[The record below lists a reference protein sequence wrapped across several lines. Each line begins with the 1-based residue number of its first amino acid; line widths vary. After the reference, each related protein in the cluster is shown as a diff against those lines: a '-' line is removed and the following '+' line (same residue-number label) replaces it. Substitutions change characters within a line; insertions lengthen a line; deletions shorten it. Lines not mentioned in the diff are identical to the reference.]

1 MKSSPDKKHA
11 VWSFIKDTI
20 FGYLGISCLEKDII
34 DTLPVQRLR
43 RIKQLSGAEY
53 AYPGANHTR
62 FEHSIGV
69 MHLAGEMARVL
80 NEQGFIS
87 DEEIYEFKCA
97 GLLHDVGHGPF
108 SHNLEPHLI
117 KMLGKTHEDF
127 SFEIIISTEIGDILA
142 DAGIDKR
149 KVAGMAVGRLNMP
162 GKPFLDQIVASA
174 LDVDKMD
181 YILRDSYH
189 SGAEYGA
196 VDIFRIL
203 YTVSVVDGNLA
214 GNLTSLS
221 ALEAFIMARMFSFK
235 SIYFHK
241 VSRAAQLMITLA
253 IEKASDKLELL
264 KNPSLEEYLSWDDY
278 KLWMKL
284 SEIPESQTLMDDL
297 RKRNLLKVAYEWVSH
312 HKDEMLSRIFT
323 TEKVRESVQQEIA
336 EKADLPPENVII
348 DVPTLPSIPYR
359 HSIELEPMEI
369 PVFYEEGD
377 RKIGGKL
384 SEYSKI
390 IEVMRGF
397 YGILRVYSEKKYRE
411 KVQKA
416 AKKVL
421 GDPTLATS
429 IHF

>member
-1 MKSSPDKKHA
+1 MKSSLDKKHA
-11 VWSFIKDTI
+11 EWSFIKDPI
-20 FGYLGISCLEKDII
+20 FGYLRVSYLERDII
-34 DTLPVQRLR
+34 DTLPVQKLR

-69 MHLAGEMARVL
+69 MHLAGEIAKGL
-80 NEQGFIS
+80 NEEDFIS
-87 DEEIYEFKCA
+87 DEEIYEVKCA

-117 KMLGKTHEDF
+117 GMLGKTHEDF
-127 SFEIIISTEIGDILA
+127 SFEIIVSTEIGDILS
-142 DAGIDKR
+142 DAGIDKK
-149 KVAGMAVGRLNMP
+149 KVAGMAVGRLNEP

-174 LDVDKMD
+174 LDADKMD

-189 SGAEYGA
+189 SGAEYGS

-203 YTVSVVDGNLA
+203 YTISVVDGNLA

-241 VSRAAQLMITLA
+241 VSRAAQIMITLA
-253 IEKASDKLELL
+253 IDKASDELELL

-278 KLWMKL
+278 RLWTVL
-284 SEIPESQTLMDDL
+284 SEITKSRVLMDDL
-297 RKRNLLKVAYEWVSH
+297 CKRNLLKVAYESVSH
-312 HKDEMLSRIFT
+312 QKDEMFSRIFT
-323 TEKVRESVQQEIA
+323 TEKVRESVQEEIA
-336 EKADLPPENVII
+336 EKADLEPENVII

-369 PVFYEEGD
+369 PVFYEEGGE
-377 RKIGGKL
+377 KIGGKL

-397 YGILRVYSEKKYRE
+397 YSILRVYSEKEYRE